1 MAAGSKNMPIT
12 TKDTDRQNVLA
23 EDNFNLP
30 LPEKACRDHP
40 YPYRHEWRIIENFH
54 EELPRDLSKP
64 RVYAAYCIY
73 CLLSKGVEVKI
84 NK

>member
-1 MAAGSKNMPIT
+1 MIETSTPPASTLG
-12 TKDTDRQNVLA
+12 
-23 EDNFNLP
+23 P
-30 LPEKACRDHP
+30 LPTMKRKSDCLDERLF
-40 YPYRHEWRIIENFH
+40 HEWRIIENFH

-84 NK
+84 K

>member
-1 MAAGSKNMPIT
+1 MSTPII
-12 TKDTDRQNVLA
+12 DRQVRIVPGERELQ
-23 EDNFNLP
+23 
-30 LPEKACRDHP
+30 CS
-40 YPYRHEWRIIENFH
+40 HEWRIIENFH

-84 NK
+84 K